1 MAGTKSRSVCQDVY
15 RQPQPLVSLSPSKH
29 CPREVIDGGFTK
41 TILPKNPPLSPSS
54 SKSLDQFQ
62 TSLCGV
68 FYERFFFAF
77 WASICLC
84 FVGLCTEA
92 RYSQE
97 CQTLKVFTEIYGN
110 SVCYIL
116 SHPSVLMIPRFNQQ
130 ETQLMFRMKL
140 DINHDRKM

>member
-1 MAGTKSRSVCQDVY
+1 MTEALP
-15 RQPQPLVSLSPSKH
+15 RQSYPKIHHFLPHPQRVL
-29 CPREVIDGGFTK
+29 I
-41 TILPKNPPLSPSS
+41 S
-54 SKSLDQFQ
+54 SKQACVAFFIK
-62 TSLCGV
+62 G
-68 FYERFFFAF
+68 FFAF

-92 RYSQE
+92 RNSQE
-97 CQTLKVFTEIYGN
+97 CQTLKVFAEIYGN

-140 DINHDRKM
+140 DINHDRKNVTEGSVISMVQNKIAQSLN